1 MKGGGTFLIF
11 IAIVGLVLGGII
23 LASPPSQNTD
33 TNGTQQQSATAGDP
47 TLINRD
53 DAPRIGKEDAK
64 VKIVVFSDYLC
75 PYCESLHETLNKI
88 LSENSDV
95 SLTSRNFI
103 VHPQS
108 EIHARASEAANRQGK
123 FKEMNDELFN
133 AGEADENK
141 IVDIAKKIGLDVD
154 KFKSDL
160 NSDDI
165 KTLVS
170 RDNDDAQKLGLSGT
184 PSVFLNNKPI
194 EQVQD
199 LESIV
204 KSELGK

>member
-11 IAIVGLVLGGII
+11 VAIVGLVLGGII
-23 LASPPSQNTD
+23 LASPPSQNKD
-33 TNGTQQQSATAGDP
+33 TNGTQLQSVTAGDP
-47 TLINRD
+47 ALINRD

-64 VKIVVFSDYLC
+64 IKIVVFSDYLC
-75 PYCESLHETLNKI
+75 PYCKSLHETLNKI

-95 SLTSRNFI
+95 SLASRNFI

-108 EIHARASEAANRQGK
+108 EIQARAAEAANRQGK
-123 FKEMNDELFN
+123 FKEMNDELFA
-133 AGEADENK
+133 AGQADENK
-141 IVDIAKKIGLDVD
+141 VVDIAKKIGLDVD

-165 KTLVS
+165 KNLVS

-204 KSELGK
+204 KDELGK